1 MPPLPIEPLIPQI
14 QAHLKHYPALILQ
27 APPGAGKTTL
37 VPLALLDQP
46 WLAGRRIL
54 MLEPRRLAARAAAAR
69 MAELLGEP
77 LGQQVGYQI
86 RFERRVSE
94 RTRIEVLT
102 EGILTRRLQSDPALD
117 GVGLV
122 IFDEFHERSLHA
134 DLALALCKES
144 RDVLHED
151 LRLLIMSATL
161 DGEAVARLLDDA
173 PMLTSS
179 GRSHPVSVHYLDR
192 EPEGPLEAVTT
203 RKVLHA
209 LEEHSGD
216 ILVFLPGGGEIRRTL
231 SRLATHP
238 ACAGVRLLP
247 LYGDLPQAA
256 QFEALRPDSQGLR
269 KVVLATPIAE
279 TSLTIEGISVVVD
292 SGWARTPRFEPRH
305 GLTRMDTV
313 RISQDSAEQRAGRAG
328 RLGPGVCYRLWSKA
342 AQRGLRPQRIP
353 EMLEADLAPLALEL
367 AQWGAND
374 TGDLAWL
381 DPPPSG
387 ALAQARDLLQDLKAL
402 DQDNR
407 ITDQGR
413 QLAGLGLHPRLAH
426 MLLRGASLGLGQLAC
441 DLAALLDQRDI
452 LERTAGCDLRLRV
465 EALEG
470 YRRQG
475 REGARRLGADPAAC
489 AQAERTARQW
499 WSRLK
504 ASVSKRAQ
512 SSGKRQ
518 PENAT
523 TLGLLLAMAYPDRI
537 ACRRDNSVDRYRLA
551 GGRGAR
557 LRADD
562 TLVGQDWLVAAHLD
576 AGSEE
581 GRIFL
586 AAPLDSTDLEIHL
599 ARRIREIHSIAWEPH
614 RQAVL
619 VRQERRFGE
628 LLLDSRA
635 VQDADPQA
643 LRSAMLEGIRQLGL
657 NCLPWTRELRGWQAR
672 VLSLRIWCP
681 EQHWPDLS
689 DATLE
694 STLEQWLQ
702 PWLGGITRRN
712 HLQRLD
718 LTAILKTGLDW
729 SRQQQLERLAPS
741 HVRVPSGSRLR
752 LDYSPDGE
760 PPVLAVK
767 LQEMF
772 GLADTPRVAD
782 GRVPVVLHLLSP
794 ARRPIQVTRDLR
806 NFWEHTYQEVKK
818 ELKGR
823 YPKHAWPDDP
833 RRAVPSR

>member
-1 MPPLPIEPLIPQI
+1 MPTLPIEPLIPQI
-14 QAHLKHYPALILQ
+14 QARLKHHPALVLQ

-54 MLEPRRLAARAAAAR
+54 MLEPRRLAARAAAVR

-77 LGQQVGYQI
+77 LGQGVGYQI
-86 RFERRVSE
+86 RFERRISE

-102 EGILTRRLQSDPALD
+102 EGILTRRLQNDPALD

-144 RDVLHED
+144 RDALRED

-179 GRSHPVSVHYLDR
+179 GRNHPVTLHYLDR
-192 EPEGPLEAVTT
+192 ESDDPMEVVTT
-203 RKVLHA
+203 RAVLHA
-209 LEEHSGD
+209 LTEHSGD

-231 SRLATHP
+231 SRLSTYP
-238 ACAGVRLLP
+238 ACAKVRLLP
-247 LYGDLPQAA
+247 LYGDLPQAE
-256 QFEALRPDSQGLR
+256 QLQALRPDPQGLR

-279 TSLTIEGISVVVD
+279 TSLTIEGISIVVD
-292 SGWARTPRFEPRH
+292 AGWARTPRFEPRR
-305 GLTRMDTV
+305 GLTRMNTV
-313 RISQDSAEQRAGRAG
+313 RISQDSAEQRTGRAG

-342 AQRGLRPQRIP
+342 TQRGLRPQRIP

-367 AQWGAND
+367 AQWGVND
-374 TGDLAWL
+374 AGELAWL

-387 ALAQARDLLQDLKAL
+387 ALAQASDLLRDLEAL

-452 LERTAGCDLRLRV
+452 LDRTAGCDLRLR
-465 EALEG
+465 LEVLEE

-475 REGARRLGADPAAC
+475 RQGARRLGADPAAC
-489 AQAERTARQW
+489 AQVERTARQW
-499 WSRLK
+499 WNRLK
-504 ASVSKRAQ
+504 RGIQ
-512 SSGKRQ
+512 PSGRRQ
-518 PENAT
+518 PENAA

-537 ACRRDNSVDRYRLA
+537 ACRRDNSMERYKLA

-562 TLVGQDWLVAAHLD
+562 ALVGQDWLVAAHLD

-581 GRIFL
+581 GCIFL
-586 AAPLDSTDLEIHL
+586 AATLDPTDLEIHL
-599 ARRIREIHSIAWEPH
+599 LRRIREIRSIAWEPR

-619 VRQERRFGE
+619 ARQERRFGE

-643 LRSAMLEGIRQLGL
+643 LRIAMLEGIRQLGL

-672 VLSLRIWCP
+672 VLSLRVWCP
-681 EQHWPDLS
+681 EQAWPDLS
-689 DATLE
+689 DVALE
-694 STLEQWLQ
+694 STLEQWLE
-702 PWLGGITRRN
+702 PWLDGITRRD

-718 LTAILKTGLDW
+718 LTAILKALLDW
-729 SRQQQLERLAPS
+729 PRQQQLERLAPS
-741 HVRVPSGSRLR
+741 HLRVPSGSRLR
-752 LDYSPDGE
+752 LDYSPDAE

-772 GLADTPRVAD
+772 GLTDTPRVAD
-782 GRVPVVLHLLSP
+782 GRVPVILHLLSP
-794 ARRPIQVTRDLR
+794 ARRAIQVTQDLR
-806 NFWEHTYQEVKK
+806 NFWEYTYQEVKK

-833 RRAVPSR
+833 HRAAPGR